1 MPIGSPFYERT
12 GPLCTSNLWKDWSGY
27 YAVCSFDTIH
37 TPEYFA
43 FRHSAGLIDVTP
55 LFKYKVTGPDA
66 SAFLSR
72 VMVKNIDKLAVGRVA
87 YLCWCNDEGM
97 VIDDG
102 TVMHISENE
111 FFVTSA
117 DPSYLWL
124 SRFTRGFD
132 TTIEDVTDTI
142 GGLALQG
149 PTSRD
154 ILKQCVDIDMDAL
167 KFFGI
172 TEGKLE
178 DIPVRVSRT
187 GYTGDL
193 GYEIWTE
200 NEHCVKLWD
209 ALMKHG
215 KNYNITPAGLDAL
228 DVTRIEAGLILNGA
242 DYFNASHMLIE
253 DRMSTPYELGL
264 GWTVNLQRSIFNGQA
279 ALMKE
284 KEEGSLWATVGLDID
299 WPELEAIYNK
309 FGLPPEVDGHAWRT
323 SIPLYDNNDHNKWI
337 GYATSGTW
345 SPSLKK
351 NIAIA
356 TIQIPY
362 SKAGTKIQF
371 EVTVEHR
378 RHLVSAIVGPTQ
390 FFNPERKRSN
400 PGLEVEVKSEQKVEV
415 VR

>member
-1 MPIGSPFYERT
+1 MPIRSPFYERT
-12 GPLCTSNLWKDWSGY
+12 RPLCTSMNWKDWSGY

-37 TPEYFA
+37 IPEYFA
-43 FRHSAGLIDVTP
+43 FRHAAGMIDVTP
-55 LFKYKVTGPDA
+55 LFKYKVTGTDA

-72 VMVKNIDKLAVGRVA
+72 VMVKNIDKLGVGRVA
-87 YLCWCNDEGM
+87 YLCWCNDEGK

-132 TTIEDVTDTI
+132 ATIEDVTDTVA
-142 GGLALQG
+142 GLALQG

-154 ILKQCVDIDMDAL
+154 ILKQCVDINMDTL

-172 TEGKLE
+172 REGKL
-178 DIPVRVSRT
+178 DNIPVRVSRT

-200 NEHCVKLWD
+200 NANALRLWD
-209 ALMKHG
+209 ALMAHG

-228 DVTRIEAGLILNGA
+228 DMTRIEAGLILNGA
-242 DYFNASHMLIE
+242 DYYNASHMLIE
-253 DRMSTPYELGL
+253 ARMSTPYELGL
-264 GWTVNLQRSIFNGQA
+264 GWTVNLKRSNFNGQA
-279 ALMKE
+279 ALMQE
-284 KEEGSLWATVGLDID
+284 KEEGSIWAMVGLDIN
-299 WPELEAIYNK
+299 WPELEAVYNK
-309 FGLPPEVDGHAWRT
+309 YGLPPEVDGHAWRT
-323 SIPLYDNNDHNKWI
+323 SIPIYDNNDHNKQI

-356 TIQIPY
+356 TIQKKYDTPG
-362 SKAGTKIQF
+362 KRIQF
-371 EVTVEHR
+371 EVTVEHT

-400 PGLEVEVKSEQKVEV
+400 PALDKEVKQEPKAKAVK
-415 VR
+415 